1 MSESKLI
8 AASLDLLNE
17 GFGVFD
23 TDLKLAACNRGF
35 AELNQYPEELCRPGT
50 PLQAILRFRA
60 ERGDFG
66 PGDADA
72 QVSERMSELSRWS
85 AARFPQRGLEQRT
98 PDGRILR
105 FFCRPVAGGGLALIY
120 QDTTDAHAVETA
132 LRASE
137 QRNALIARRR
147 RRHLRLGR
155 DQGDLFVSAR
165 LKRSS
170 ASAILGSG
178 GGMVRTPSSGR
189 PRSLRMCSSRALQGR
204 DQPVRVRV
212 SHARRGGPWS
222 LGA

>member
-1 MSESKLI
+1 MSESELI
-8 AASLDLLNE
+8 AASLDLQNE

-23 TDLKLAACNRGF
+23 TDLKLAACNRDIT
-35 AELNQYPEELCRPGT
+35 ELNQYPGEWCRPST

-66 PGDADA
+66 PGDEDA
-72 QVSERMSELSRWS
+72 KVSERMSELSRWS

-105 FFCRPVAGGGLALIY
+105 FFCRPVTGGGLALIY

-137 QRNALIARRR
+137 QRNALIARAAAEGIYDWDVIKAISSSRHGPRDRR
-147 RRHLRLGR
+147 LR
-155 DQGDLFVSAR
+155 
-165 LKRSS
+165 RSS
-170 ASAILGSG
+170 APG

-189 PRSLRMCSSRALQGR
+189 PR
-204 DQPVRVRV
+204 
-212 SHARRGGPWS
+212 
-222 LGA
+222 